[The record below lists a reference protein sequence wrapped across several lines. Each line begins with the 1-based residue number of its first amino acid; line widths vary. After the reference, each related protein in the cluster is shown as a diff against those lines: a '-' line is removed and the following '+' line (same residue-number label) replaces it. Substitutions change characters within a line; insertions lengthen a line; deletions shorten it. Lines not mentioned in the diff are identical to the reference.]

1 MRRADLDHAFNA
13 ATITYRRLQ
22 IVDLTFLGA
31 ADTVTGSRFLVESRR
46 SKVLVDCGLF
56 QGYKVLRS
64 RNRNPLPVDPA
75 TIDAVVLTHAHLD
88 HSGYIPLLV
97 KNGFSGRVFCTKGTR
112 ALCGLLLPDSGY
124 LLEADARYA
133 NRHGFS
139 KHNPA
144 LPLYTRE
151 DALRS
156 LETLAPRPFGER
168 IDVTGDCTIE
178 FRYAGHILG
187 AATIDMDVA
196 GTRIVFSGDLGR
208 YGDPLM
214 FDPEPIEQADYLLVE
229 STYGDRFHPDISP
242 QQELANIISRT
253 VRRGGSVIIP
263 SFAVG
268 RAQAL
273 LYHINA
279 IRQAGAIPDVPVYL
293 DSPMACNA
301 TDLFCEHSE
310 DHRLSRAQCRDA
322 WENVIY
328 TRDVEHSKRLDTEP
342 GSKIIISASGMV
354 TGGRILHRL
363 KRYAPDHRSTIVMAG
378 YQAGGTRGAALLN
391 GAEAIKIHGEYVPV
405 RAEVVSLDMLSAHA
419 DQHELL
425 RWLGSFR
432 SAPKECFVVHG
443 EAESADRFRLKVTE
457 QLGWSARV
465 PEHRERVDL
474 R

>member
-1 MRRADLDHAFNA
+1 ME
-13 ATITYRRLQ
+13 T
-22 IVDLTFLGA
+22 
-31 ADTVTGSRFLVESRR
+31 ER

-64 RNRNPLPVDPA
+64 RNWNPLPVDPQS
-75 TIDAVVLTHAHLD
+75 IDAVVLTHAHLD
-88 HSGYIPLLV
+88 HSGYLPLLV
-97 KNGFSGRVFCTKGTR
+97 KNGFAGKVICTKGTR
-112 ALCGLLLPDSGY
+112 ALCRLLHPDSGY

-133 NRHGFS
+133 NRRGLS

-144 LPLYTRE
+144 LPLYTRA
-151 DALRS
+151 DALHS
-156 LETLAPRPFGER
+156 LKSFAPQPFGER
-168 IDVTGDCTIE
+168 IRVTADCSVK

-187 AATIDMDVA
+187 AATVEMEVD
-196 GTRIVFSGDLGR
+196 GERIVFSGDLGR

-214 FDPEPIEQADYLLVE
+214 FDPEPVPQADYLLVE
-229 STYGDRFHPDISP
+229 STYGDRLHPDLSP
-242 QQELANIISRT
+242 QQELESIITRT
-253 VRRGGSVIIP
+253 IARGGSVIIP

-279 IRQAGAIPDVPVYL
+279 LRQRGVLPDVPVYL
-293 DSPMACNA
+293 DSPMACSA
-301 TDLFCEHSE
+301 TDLFCQHAD
-310 DHRLSRAQCRDA
+310 DHRLSAAQCRDA
-322 WENVIY
+322 WDDVIY

-378 YQAGGTRGAALLN
+378 YQAGGTRGAALLR
-391 GAEAIKIHGEYVPV
+391 GAEAIKIHGQYVPV

-425 RWLGSFR
+425 RWLSGFTQP
-432 SAPKECFVVHG
+432 PKECFVVHG
-443 EAESADRFRLKVTE
+443 EAQSADQFRLKIAE
-457 QLGWSARV
+457 QFGWTARV
-465 PEHRERVDL
+465 PEHRERVEL
-474 R
+474 